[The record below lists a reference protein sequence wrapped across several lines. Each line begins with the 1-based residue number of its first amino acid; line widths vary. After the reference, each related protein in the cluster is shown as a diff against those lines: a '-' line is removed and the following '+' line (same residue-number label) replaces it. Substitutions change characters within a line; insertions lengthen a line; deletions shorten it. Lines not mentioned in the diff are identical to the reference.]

1 MSNWGELDFSDFEK
15 WAKQLDKTINEKEA
29 EKMVKRTL
37 IELASAVLRRTVEKS
52 PVIMGDLR
60 RGWQIGQVHKTGD
73 YYEIEIF
80 NAVEYAEFVE
90 YGHRQEVGRYVPTLG
105 KRLKQPFIEG
115 QYMLRLSVMEVEEL
129 MPEVLEQRLTELIGG
144 IFGAD

>member
-1 MSNWGELDFSDFEK
+1 MSNWGELDFSAFEK

-60 RGWQIGQVHKTGD
+60 R
-73 YYEIEIF
+73 
-80 NAVEYAEFVE
+80 
-90 YGHRQEVGRYVPTLG
+90 LG
-105 KRLKQPFIEG
+105 KSIEAAIT
-115 QYMLRLSVMEVEEL
+115 MK
-129 MPEVLEQRLTELIGG
+129 
-144 IFGAD
+144 